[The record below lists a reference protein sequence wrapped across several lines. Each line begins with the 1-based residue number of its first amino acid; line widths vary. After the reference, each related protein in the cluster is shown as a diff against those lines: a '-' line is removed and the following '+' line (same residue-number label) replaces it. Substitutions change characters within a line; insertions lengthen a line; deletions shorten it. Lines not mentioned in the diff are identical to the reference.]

1 MIRKKTK
8 SVGTKIVVTVKNTV
22 ASALIVI
29 PTIELNNFPIYFMLQ
44 QKYILTKPN
53 SFIPKP

>member
-1 MIRKKTK
+1 MIRKKIK
-8 SVGTKIVVTVKNTV
+8 SVGTKIAVTVKNTV
-22 ASALIVI
+22 ANVLIVI

-44 QKYILTKPN
+44 QKYILTNPN